1 MSLQPLYS
9 SLLQK
14 LEGFLQYPACA
25 PFGRQKFALQARGI
39 LVDRSQLLSTARSNV
54 ADLSRGNLG
63 VPILL
68 LVMLAMMMLP
78 VPPFLLDVFFTF
90 NIALSI
96 VVLLVCVYALR
107 PLDFAVFPT
116 ILLVATLMRL
126 ALNVAS
132 TRVVMLH
139 GQEGHAAAGKV
150 IQAFG
155 EVVIGGNYVVGIVVF
170 AILMIINFVV
180 VTKGAGRI
188 SEVSARF
195 TLDAMPGKQMAIDAD
210 LNAGLIDQSQAKL
223 RRLEVAQEAEFY
235 GSMDGASKFV
245 RGDAI
250 AGLLILFINLI
261 GGMAVGIFQHNM
273 AFADAGKVYA
283 LLTIGDGLVA
293 QLPSLLLST
302 AAAIMVTRASGSE
315 DMGKQIGRQMFAS
328 PKALAVAAGLMAV
341 MGLVPGMPHISFL
354 SMAAMAAGGAYLF
367 WRKQNVQ
374 KIQALQ
380 EVKRQQELLPSPAR
394 ALETKELGWDDVTPI
409 DMIGL
414 EVGYRLIPLVDRN
427 QGGQL
432 LARIKGVRKKL
443 SQDLGFLMPTVHI
456 RDNLDLAPSAY
467 RLTLM
472 GVILAEA
479 EIYPDRELAINPGQ
493 VYGSL
498 NGITAKDPAFGLEAV
513 WIEISQRAQAQS
525 LGYTVVD
532 ASTVVA
538 THLNQILYKH
548 SSELIGH
555 EEVQQLL
562 QVLAK
567 GSPKLAEELVP
578 GVLSLS
584 QLLKVLQ
591 ALLAEQVP
599 VRDIRSIAEAIAN
612 NAAKSQDTAA
622 LVAAVRVGVSRAIV
636 QSIVGTESELP
647 VITLEPRLEQILLN
661 SLQKAGQGSEEGVL
675 LEPSMAEKL
684 QRSLIDAAQRQEMQ
698 GQPVILLV
706 AGPIRAMLSRFGR
719 LAVPGLHVLA
729 YQEIPDNKQ
738 VTIVA
743 TVGPNG

>member
-1 MSLQPLYS
+1 M
-9 SLLQK
+9 
-14 LEGFLQYPACA
+14 
-25 PFGRQKFALQARGI
+25 
-39 LVDRSQLLSTARSNV
+39 DRSQLLTNARSG
-54 ADLSRGNLG
+54 LIGLGRGQLG
-63 VPILL
+63 VPLLL

-78 VPPFLLDVFFTF
+78 MPPFLLDVFFTF

-107 PLDFAVFPT
+107 PLDFSVFPT
-116 ILLVATLMRL
+116 ILLIATLLRL

-139 GQEGHAAAGKV
+139 GQDGHAAAGKV

-210 LNAGLIDQSQAKL
+210 LNAGLIDQPEAKR

-261 GGMAVGIFQHNM
+261 GGMLVGILQHNM
-273 AFADAGKVYA
+273 TFADAGKVYA

-315 DMGKQIGRQMFAS
+315 EMGKLVGRQMFTS
-328 PKALAVAAGLMAV
+328 HKALAVSAGIMIV
-341 MGLVPGMPHISFL
+341 MGLVPGMPHFSFISL
-354 SMAAMAAGGAYLF
+354 GLVAAGGAYLL
-367 WRKQNVQ
+367 WKKQNMV
-374 KIQALQ
+374 KLAAIQ
-380 EVKRQQELLPSPAR
+380 EVKRQQDLLPSPTR
-394 ALETKELGWDDVTPI
+394 AQESKELGWDDVTPI

-443 SQDLGFLMPTVHI
+443 SQELGFLMPTVHI

-472 GVILAEA
+472 GVTLAEA

-493 VYGSL
+493 VFGSL
-498 NGITAKDPAFGLEAV
+498 NGINAKDPAFGLEAV

-548 SSELIGH
+548 SHELIGH
-555 EEVQQLL
+555 EEVQQLMTL
-562 QVLAK
+562 LAK
-567 GSPKLAEELVP
+567 SSPKLAEELVP

-584 QLLKVLQ
+584 ALLKVLQ

-612 NAAKSQDTAA
+612 NAARSQDTAA
-622 LVAAVRVGVSRAIV
+622 LVAAVRVGLCRAIV
-636 QSIVGTESELP
+636 QSIVGIEPELP

-661 SLQKAGQGSEEGVL
+661 SLQKAGQGQEEGVL

-684 QRSLIDAAQRQEMQ
+684 QRSLIEAAQRQEMQ

-706 AGPIRAMLSRFGR
+706 AGPVRAMLSRFGR
-719 LAVPGLHVLA
+719 LAVPNMHVLA